1 MKVLDGVAVL
11 AAVLVRRTRELPVVL
26 IFMAV
31 QASRELNF
39 IYRVLA
45 GGNMALIAIY
55 PRVLPLQGVF

>member
-1 MKVLDGVAVL
+1 MKVLNGVAIL

-39 IYRVLA
+39 I
-45 GGNMALIAIY
+45 
-55 PRVLPLQGVF
+55 